1 MKRKLV
7 KMSFLAMQLGETFHT
22 SIYHD
27 DKMRLLHATIFTSAP
42 VLGEIRARMAD
53 FSYIW

>member
-7 KMSFLAMQLGETFHT
+7 KMSFPAMQLGETFHT

-27 DKMRLLHATIFTSAP
+27 DNMRLLCATVFTSAP
-42 VLGEIRARMAD
+42 VLGGIRAGMAD
-53 FSYIW
+53 FSDIW

>member
-27 DKMRLLHATIFTSAP
+27 DKMTLLCATIFTSAP
-42 VLGEIRARMAD
+42 VLRGIRAGMAD
-53 FSYIW
+53 FSDIW

>member
-7 KMSFLAMQLGETFHT
+7 KMSFLAMKLGETFHT

-27 DKMRLLHATIFTSAP
+27 DKMTLLCATIFISAP
-42 VLGEIRARMAD
+42 VLGGIRAGMAD
-53 FSYIW
+53 FSDIW